1 MCMYSKKIV
10 DAKFTAR
17 QVTAMGIST
26 QRSTFI
32 TWSRSTGKPFHR
44 FITWKDIR
52 ADELVRHWNN
62 SFTWKVHNI
71 NTTNIS
77 ICWPFLLELLCFL
90 LVLFQRLIV

>member
-1 MCMYSKKIV
+1 MKMCMYSKKIV
-10 DAKFTAR
+10 DAKLTAK

-52 ADELVRHWNN
+52 ADELVRQWND
-62 SFTWKVHNI
+62 SYTWKVQNI
-71 NTTNIS
+71 KTTNIN
-77 ICWPFLLELLCFL
+77 ILLPSYKKC
-90 LVLFQRLIV
+90 